1 MAAFPCCVSMEK
13 KCAGLPTLC
22 LLVACVAAFLGCNAI
37 DEAHFHA
44 VSGARSHGNRASGVL
59 APSQPMLDDDLL
71 GLKLDATVEKKVDV
85 AQGDGDYGNE
95 KLKEIED
102 QRQLK
107 FRTAK
112 EAIVKSQLTNDLLAL
127 ETKTLCDEEYINTY
141 DLMESCD
148 PFGPNLKPVLIYEKV
163 FINEYLEGMAESLR
177 AANLQLA
184 YLSKVRS
191 MLGRQRGRL
200 YRQFAQ
206 YIKSQIEIYARQYM
220 LQGSLYRNGTFQLSP
235 HELKKLLKTSYD
247 QEMKDLD
254 TLYTEAQSV
263 CIHEN
268 SMKLAL
274 SPFSFLFPISYT
286 NIFFTNP

>member
-1 MAAFPCCVSMEK
+1 MK
-13 KCAGLPTLC
+13 
-22 LLVACVAAFLGCNAI
+22 
-37 DEAHFHA
+37 FH
-44 VSGARSHGNRASGVL
+44 
-59 APSQPMLDDDLL
+59 
-71 GLKLDATVEKKVDV
+71 
-85 AQGDGDYGNE
+85 
-95 KLKEIED
+95 
-102 QRQLK
+102 
-107 FRTAK
+107 TAK

-127 ETKTLCDEEYINTY
+127 EAKTLFDEEYINTY

-191 MLGRQRGRL
+191 VLGRQRGRL

-220 LQGSLYRNGTFQLSP
+220 LQGSLYRNGTFLLSP
-235 HELKKLLKTSYD
+235 HELKKMLKTSYD

-254 TLYTEAQSV
+254 ALYTEAQSV

-268 SMKLAL
+268 SMNLPL
-274 SPFSFLFPISYT
+274 TRFFSFIRILMLTFSSYARSY
-286 NIFFTNP
+286 IILRKGAGID